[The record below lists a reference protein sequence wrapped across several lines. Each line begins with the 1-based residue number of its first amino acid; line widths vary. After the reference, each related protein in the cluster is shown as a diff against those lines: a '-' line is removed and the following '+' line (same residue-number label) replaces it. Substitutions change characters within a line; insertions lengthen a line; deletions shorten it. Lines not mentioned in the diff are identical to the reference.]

1 MEPVNQLNIHE
12 EIELASLAVP
22 EDLEG
27 PQGVVSP
34 DVCYC
39 FCQAEFPKGLC

>member
-1 MEPVNQLNIHE
+1 MESVNQLNIHE
-12 EIELASLAVP
+12 EIELLSLAVP

-34 DVCYC
+34 DVCHC
-39 FCQAEFPKGLC
+39 LSQAEFPKGMC